1 MRDITVLGIIAA
13 LAAYA
18 LVHPWV
24 GIMGWT
30 WLSLMNPHA
39 LGWEL
44 RFMPVAAAMAIATL
58 IGIVISKDRKT
69 FYVTPE
75 TAALMAFM
83 LWMTMTLIFSIYFEW
98 STLMWKRVM
107 KIDFMVL
114 VALIVLY
121 SKTHITTLVWVV
133 AGSIGFYGFKG
144 GLFTVATG
152 GSYLVWGPT
161 GTYIEGNNELAL
173 ALILII
179 PLINFLYLT
188 HEGKWTKR
196 GLMLWMLLCAVAA
209 LGSHSRGALLAIGAM
224 GGLLWLRSPGKL
236 QSGLAIL
243 LIGIV
248 ALFFMPEKWMERM
261 TSIGEYKSD
270 ASALG
275 RLNAWSM
282 AWNLASDRFLGGG
295 FEVYT
300 PEIFAQY
307 APVPW
312 DLHQAHS
319 IYFQVLGEHGF
330 FGLFLFLLMWGL
342 VWRQAG
348 KLRKD
353 GRANPETLWVSHL
366 GAMCQVSL
374 AGYAVGGAFLSL
386 AYFDLPYNI
395 LLLVVLGRRWLD
407 RKGWI
412 EEAIPGRANTLPRSK
427 ATPDSNPKP
436 ASANTAVR

>member
-1 MRDITVLGIIAA
+1 MRDLTVLGVIV
-13 LAAYA
+13 LVAAYA

-39 LGWEL
+39 LAWEL
-44 RFMPVAAAMAIATL
+44 RDMPVAAIMAVATL
-58 IGIVISKDRKT
+58 IGILISRDRKS

-75 TAALMAFM
+75 TGILIAFM
-83 LWMTMTLIFSIYFEW
+83 LWMTITLVFSIYFDW
-98 STLMWKRVM
+98 STYMWNRVM
-107 KIDFMVL
+107 KIDFMIL
-114 VALIVLY
+114 VALVVLY
-121 SKTHITTLVWVV
+121 RKKHITTLVWVV

-144 GLFTVATG
+144 GLFTIATG
-152 GSYLVWGPT
+152 GNYLVWGPP

-173 ALILII
+173 AMILVI

-188 HEGKWTKR
+188 QENKWLKR
-196 GLMLWMLLCAVAA
+196 GLLAWMLLCAAAA

-224 GGLLWLRSPGKL
+224 ATVLWWRSPGKL
-236 QSGLAIL
+236 KYGLIIAVV
-243 LIGIV
+243 GMV
-248 ALFFMPEKWMERM
+248 ALAFMPETWMTRM
-261 TSIGEYKSD
+261 TSISEYQAD
-270 ASALG
+270 ASAMG
-275 RLNAWSM
+275 RINAWWM

-295 FEVYT
+295 FEIYT
-300 PEIFAQY
+300 PEIFSLY
-307 APVPW
+307 APNPF

-330 FGLFLFLLMWGL
+330 VGLFIFLLLWGM

-353 GRANPETLWVSHL
+353 GLAQPETHWISYL
-366 GAMCQVSL
+366 GSMCQVSL

-395 LLLVVLGRRWLD
+395 LLLVVLSRRWLD
-407 RKGWI
+407 RKAWI
-412 EEAIPGRANTLPRSK
+412 EEANVQNNGLRPAPSPGT
-427 ATPDSNPKP
+427 
-436 ASANTAVR
+436 

>member
-1 MRDITVLGIIAA
+1 MRDLTVLGVIV
-13 LAAYA
+13 LVAAYA

-39 LGWEL
+39 LAWEL
-44 RFMPVAAAMAIATL
+44 RDMPVAAIMAVATL
-58 IGIVISKDRKT
+58 IGILISRDRKS

-75 TAALMAFM
+75 TGILIAFM
-83 LWMTMTLIFSIYFEW
+83 LWMTITLVFSIYFDW
-98 STLMWKRVM
+98 STYMWNRVM
-107 KIDFMVL
+107 KIDFMIL
-114 VALIVLY
+114 VALVVLY
-121 SKTHITTLVWVV
+121 SKKHITTLVWVV

-144 GLFTVATG
+144 GLFTIATG
-152 GSYLVWGPT
+152 GNYLVWGPP

-173 ALILII
+173 AMILVI

-188 HEGKWTKR
+188 QENKWLKR
-196 GLMLWMLLCAVAA
+196 GLLAWMLLCAAAA

-224 GGLLWLRSPGKL
+224 ATVLWWRSPGKL
-236 QSGLAIL
+236 KYGLIIAVV
-243 LIGIV
+243 GMV
-248 ALFFMPEKWMERM
+248 ALAFMPETWMTRM
-261 TSIGEYKSD
+261 TSISEYQAD
-270 ASALG
+270 ASAMG
-275 RLNAWSM
+275 RINAWWM

-295 FEVYT
+295 FEIYT
-300 PEIFAQY
+300 PEIFSLY
-307 APVPW
+307 APNPF

-330 FGLFLFLLMWGL
+330 VGLFIFLLLWGM

-353 GRANPETLWVSHL
+353 GLAQPETHWISYL
-366 GAMCQVSL
+366 GSMCQVSL

-395 LLLVVLGRRWLD
+395 LLLVVLSRRWLD
-407 RKGWI
+407 RKAWI
-412 EEAIPGRANTLPRSK
+412 EEANVQNNGLRPAPSPGT
-427 ATPDSNPKP
+427 
-436 ASANTAVR
+436 

>member
-1 MRDITVLGIIAA
+1 MRDITILGIIAA

-39 LGWEL
+39 LAWEL
-44 RFMPVAAAMAIATL
+44 RFMPVAAVMAAATL
-58 IGIVISKDRKT
+58 IGVFISRDRKS

-75 TAALMAFM
+75 TAVLVAFM
-83 LWMTMTLIFSIYFEW
+83 LWMTFTLIFAFNYEW
-98 STLMWKRVM
+98 STFMWKRVM
-107 KIDFMVL
+107 KIDFMIL
-114 VALIVLY
+114 VALVVLY
-121 SKTHITTLVWVV
+121 SKKHIMTLAWVV

-144 GLFTVATG
+144 GLFTIATG
-152 GSYLVWGPT
+152 GSYLVWGPA

-173 ALILII
+173 AMILVI

-188 HEGKWTKR
+188 QDNKWVKR
-196 GLMLWMLLCAVAA
+196 GLLAWMLLCAVAA

-224 GGLLWLRSPGKL
+224 GSVLWWRSPGKFR
-236 QSGLAIL
+236 SGLIVLAIGL
-243 LIGIV
+243 V
-248 ALFFMPEKWMERM
+248 ALFFMPEQWMERM
-261 TSIGEYKSD
+261 TSIGEYKTD
-270 ASALG
+270 ASAMG
-275 RLNAWSM
+275 RINAWWM

-295 FEVYT
+295 FEIYT
-300 PEIFAQY
+300 PEIFSAY
-307 APVPW
+307 APNPL

-330 FGLFLFLLMWGL
+330 VGLFLFLLMWWM

-348 KLRKD
+348 KLRKE
-353 GRANPETLWVSHL
+353 GRANPETQWISHL
-366 GAMCQVSL
+366 GSMCQVSL

-395 LLLVVLGRRWLD
+395 LLLVVLARRWLD
-407 RKGWI
+407 RKAWI
-412 EEAIPGRANTLPRSK
+412 EEAATGKTMPNVAPARAN
-427 ATPDSNPKP
+427 
-436 ASANTAVR
+436 

>member
-1 MRDITVLGIIAA
+1 MRDLTVLGVIV
-13 LAAYA
+13 LVAAYA

-39 LGWEL
+39 LAWEL
-44 RFMPVAAAMAIATL
+44 RDMPVAAIMAVATL
-58 IGIVISKDRKT
+58 IGILISRDRKS

-75 TAALMAFM
+75 TGILIAFM
-83 LWMTMTLIFSIYFEW
+83 LWMTITLVFSIYFDW
-98 STLMWKRVM
+98 STYMWNRVM
-107 KIDFMVL
+107 KIDFMIL
-114 VALIVLY
+114 VALVVLY
-121 SKTHITTLVWVV
+121 SKKHITTLVWVV

-144 GLFTVATG
+144 GLFTIATG
-152 GSYLVWGPT
+152 GNYLVWGPP

-173 ALILII
+173 AMILVI

-188 HEGKWTKR
+188 QENKWLKR
-196 GLMLWMLLCAVAA
+196 GLLAWMLLCAAAA

-224 GGLLWLRSPGKL
+224 ATVLWWRSPGKL
-236 QSGLAIL
+236 KYGLIIAVV
-243 LIGIV
+243 GMV
-248 ALFFMPEKWMERM
+248 ALAFMPETWMTRM
-261 TSIGEYKSD
+261 TSISEYQAD
-270 ASALG
+270 ASAMG
-275 RLNAWSM
+275 RINAWWM

-295 FEVYT
+295 FEIYT
-300 PEIFAQY
+300 PEIFSLY
-307 APVPW
+307 APNPF

-330 FGLFLFLLMWGL
+330 VGLFIFLLLWGM

-353 GRANPETLWVSHL
+353 GLAQPETHWISYL
-366 GAMCQVSL
+366 GSMCQVSL

-395 LLLVVLGRRWLD
+395 LLLVVLSRRWLD
-407 RKGWI
+407 RKAWI
-412 EEAIPGRANTLPRSK
+412 EEANVEQSSLRPAPSPGT
-427 ATPDSNPKP
+427 
-436 ASANTAVR
+436 